1 VPASRSSNLRRSF
14 DGFHDPI
21 FAEVIRIIS
30 LRREPNNL
38 KPDYI
43 RIIRE
48 PEGRDL
54 VFVRIS
60 NVECIGFGDDHP
72 VTFVEHFLGDAVM
85 PCLYNPILGQIDCLL
100 FVCQR
105 IVPQNQR
112 FAWQKVFEPLQERL
126 EQLVVVI
133 SLPDICYFIAAKVM
147 HRRPEIAVDSGDQ
160 IGDVVVGVPMPDVQL
175 CIWSF
180 QICLAYYQVLVP
192 YSP

>member
-1 VPASRSSNLRRSF
+1 MSIFQAACLLRGLRIF
-14 DGFHDPI
+14 DAALMGSMTQ
-21 FAEVIRIIS
+21 S
-30 LRREPNNL
+30 LRKSYGSSPSDVNQTT
-38 KPDYI
+38 
-43 RIIRE
+43 
-48 PEGRDL
+48 
-54 VFVRIS
+54 S
-60 NVECIGFGDDHP
+60 NPITLGDDHP

-180 QICLAYYQVLVP
+180 QICLAYYQALVP